1 MPLFLEEA
9 VPPELG
15 HFKVSDLHYKLTHIQ
30 KPHGNGSA
38 LPNFGRFYRR
48 ATATTGVSMK
58 GFNQKRDC
66 QKYYL

>member
-1 MPLFLEEA
+1 MPLFLKEA

-38 LPNFGRFYRR
+38 LP
-48 ATATTGVSMK
+48 VS
-58 GFNQKRDC
+58 RSA
-66 QKYYL
+66 LPVRVE

>member
-1 MPLFLEEA
+1 MKVKVYHICKFL
-9 VPPELG
+9 
-15 HFKVSDLHYKLTHIQ
+15 Q
-30 KPHGNGSA
+30 
-38 LPNFGRFYRR
+38 NFGRFYRR

>member
-1 MPLFLEEA
+1 MFYFIGRPMPLFLEEA

-38 LPNFGRFYRR
+38 LP
-48 ATATTGVSMK
+48 VS
-58 GFNQKRDC
+58 GSALPVRVE
-66 QKYYL
+66 